1 MSCIDTMKPLLID
14 ETEELER
21 VQGLK
26 QRENLLKGM
35 GINEFIHRILFGTPG
50 NLFSLN
56 FYRPDKKKNGYVLV
70 VNVISFRYA
79 LSQ

>member
-1 MSCIDTMKPLLID
+1 MKPFIID

-21 VQGLK
+21 IQGLK

-50 NLFSLN
+50 NVKLYLITPLHN
-56 FYRPDKKKNGYVLV
+56 KLKN
-70 VNVISFRYA
+70 I
-79 LSQ
+79 